1 VAPRLEGP
9 DSDTSPSIIQEGF
22 SFAIFDSELSATAY
36 RPREWGM
43 SVQWGLPM
51 LKDCLPPELFD
62 RVYTAANDPNFEPP
76 DPGIL
81 PTLNGRTGE
90 LLKNVPLLRMYR
102 VSRRRF
108 RSLCSEGIDVQVIRA
123 TSLLACTA
131 VADPAFKIAVVQQA
145 AQWYHL

>member
-1 VAPRLEGP
+1 VAHALSGP
-9 DSDTSPSIIQEGF
+9 VTHVPQEGV
-22 SFAIFDSELSATAY
+22 SFTIFDSEVSASTY

-81 PTLNGRTGE
+81 PTWNGQTGD
-90 LLKNVPLLRMYR
+90 LLKNIPLLRMYR

-108 RSLCSEGIDVQVIRA
+108 RKLCSEGIDVQVIND
-123 TSLLACTA
+123 TSFLCLHRHGLTLCPKTA
-131 VADPAFKIAVVQQA
+131 VV
-145 AQWYHL
+145 

>member
-1 VAPRLEGP
+1 M
-9 DSDTSPSIIQEGF
+9 QEGV
-22 SFAIFDSELSATAY
+22 SFAIFDSEVSASTY

-76 DPGIL
+76 DPGNL
-81 PTLNGRTGE
+81 PTWNGQTGE
-90 LLKNVPLLRMYR
+90 LLKNVPLLHMYR

-108 RSLCSEGIDVQVIRA
+108 RKLCSEGIDVQVISE
-123 TSLLACTA
+123 TSFLAFTPPWADPVSKTA
-131 VADPAFKIAVVQQA
+131 VV
-145 AQWYHL
+145 